1 MELRTFWTSGK
12 SPLLDASPTLSD
24 RDACFLRGAA
34 SRGGI
39 CDDLGFERGAAP
51 LTLCVRQLPVEEL
64 PGFELPV
71 RPPERRPQ
79 LPRGLH
85 EVLPLR

>member
-39 CDDLGFERGAAP
+39 CDDLGFDHPDLTTLLLGWSAP
-51 LTLCVRQLPVEEL
+51 TPTC
-64 PGFELPV
+64 
-71 RPPERRPQ
+71 
-79 LPRGLH
+79 
-85 EVLPLR
+85 